1 MKPGETVA
9 RTIKRLG
16 GRNTGGKSAASE
28 QRRQA
33 WKKKK
38 EQQADAGSTAGEA
51 SAEDKVADKP
61 EKSDL
66 LEMIGC
72 ADKLL
77 LLNGE
82 MDVYQDTFEKLSFKV
97 KSLSE
102 SAAMSR
108 PVDDGLDMFADEGGT
123 KPSPAASVQKTV
135 TSIPE
140 KGNYCNFV
148 IFLDKELI
156 PYCCSSCCCCWG
168 NTIQKKPNAPSF
180 QIESGWNLAG
190 IFVR

>member
-1 MKPGETVA
+1 MPETIDVVATYETMLGLMKPGETVA

-16 GRNTGGKSAASE
+16 GRDTSGKSAASE

-38 EQQADAGSTAGEA
+38 EQQADADARSTAGEV
-51 SAEDKVADKP
+51 SAEDKTADKP

-72 ADKLL
+72 ADRLL

-82 MDVYQDTFEKLSFKV
+82 MGVYQDTFEKLSFKV

-102 SAAMSR
+102 SAAVSR
-108 PVDDGLDMFADEGGT
+108 PVDDGLDMFADDNST
-123 KPSPAASVQKTV
+123 KPSPAASAQKTV
-135 TSIPE
+135 TSITE
-140 KGNYCNFV
+140 KGNYCNL
-148 IFLDKELI
+148 FLNGQRFKVL
-156 PYCCSSCCCCWG
+156 YSC
-168 NTIQKKPNAPSF
+168 
-180 QIESGWNLAG
+180 
-190 IFVR
+190 